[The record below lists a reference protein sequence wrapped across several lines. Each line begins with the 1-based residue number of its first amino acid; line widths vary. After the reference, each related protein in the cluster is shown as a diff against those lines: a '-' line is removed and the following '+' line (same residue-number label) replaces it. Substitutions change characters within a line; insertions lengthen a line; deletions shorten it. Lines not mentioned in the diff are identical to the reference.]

1 MIIRALDENGDWTFG
16 RGKSDYK
23 QDQEALKQNI
33 DTKLKEWVGDCFFNQ
48 NAGIN
53 WQTRLAAGN
62 QKDRLEQ
69 EISSLIL
76 KVDGVVNVALLTVEV
91 ANRKFTVNYEI
102 ETIYSQEAQRLIEQN
117 IITIGT

>member
-1 MIIRALDENGDWTFG
+1 MIIRALDQNSDWTFG

-23 QDQEALKQNI
+23 QDQDALKQNI

-69 EISSLIL
+69 ELSSLIL
-76 KVDGVVNVALLTVEV
+76 KIDGVVNVALITVEV

-117 IITIGT
+117 INIIGI

>member
-1 MIIRALDENGDWTFG
+1 MIIRALDKNGDWTFG

-62 QKDRLEQ
+62 QKDKLEQ

-76 KVDGVVNVALLTVEV
+76 KIEGVVNVALLTVEV